1 MNRYHVIDTTT
12 GHVVREQR
20 TLYGQPI
27 YKRPRERLLS
37 PHEQDLVIFC
47 FIGVVIGGI
56 IF

>member
-1 MNRYHVIDTTT
+1 MNRYQLIDTAN
-12 GHVVREQR
+12 GQVVREQR
-20 TLYGQPI
+20 TLYGQPN
-27 YKRPRERLLS
+27 YQRPRKRLLS